1 MRLMREKEKKGM
13 REGESACMCVR
24 KREREREKCEI
35 FRGWNETMVRDVF
48 CERDI
53 IEHLEL

>member
-1 MRLMREKEKKGM
+1 MMREKEKKGM